1 MSDTNDSVYRRKH
14 NVRYMYMTISLN
26 TSAPKKGTAVVILCL
41 IAVFMVNMHYKQYT
55 TPEMF
60 KRDDNLEVAQFGPN
74 IWSGIPLL
82 EWFDTFEREMAI
94 FGNKGGMRLPHQFA
108 VYTTLRILKPK
119 VVIESGV
126 WTFLFY
132 LNLSLNLPLN
142 VSLR

>member
-1 MSDTNDSVYRRKH
+1 
-14 NVRYMYMTISLN
+14 MTISLN

-55 TPEMF
+55 TPAMS
-60 KRDDNLEVAQFGPN
+60 KRDDNLEVAQFGPD

-108 VYTTLRILKPK
+108 VYTTLRILKPR
-119 VVIESGV
+119 
-126 WTFLFY
+126 
-132 LNLSLNLPLN
+132 LSLR
-142 VSLR
+142 VVYGRFFFI